1 MKTEVLYGFG
11 KNRDVVNKE
20 QRRNKMGELDQAF
33 K

>member
-1 MKTEVLYGFG
+1 METEVLYGFG
-11 KNRDVVNKE
+11 KNRDVVNMK